1 MNLIIVAG
9 PLAVFRRI
17 DDAGCRIGGGGE
29 DDEGGPHVVVY
40 WRWLMAARDSFF
52 AWPTLG
58 TCTCDYSP
66 PPPFHNASNRAQG
79 STVSSGMR
87 GRF

>member
-1 MNLIIVAG
+1 M
-9 PLAVFRRI
+9 AVFRRI

-40 WRWLMAARDSFF
+40 WRWLMAARDSFL

-66 PPPFHNASNRAQG
+66 PPFTTPAIVRRGPRSRRA
-79 STVSSGMR
+79 
-87 GRF
+87 